1 MTNRLFWAQVNRG
14 FDADGAVVPG
24 AYLRVYD
31 NNTTNLATI
40 YSDSAGTIE
49 LAQPVQ
55 SDADGVFQPV
65 YTSGSDAVSVSMF
78 SPDPDDFELVGPIMP
93 GYPMDDI
100 VPLSAET
107 AGAASI
113 PVTPTAA
120 LPGPTVQDALQQAA
134 ALSTDQT
141 DVIERALTVWS
152 TAGTSNAYTITPSP
166 AITGYGTTQYFLLK
180 IDRVNTSAA
189 TLNVNA
195 LGASSLKRL
204 NHTGSAEVLTAGQLQ
219 PGMIVPV
226 WWDGS
231 QFLIALPD
239 IPITGSDSNGYWRKT
254 SDGVLEVWRD
264 DFTLPY
270 VSTSTLGATWTVP
283 GSNEFS
289 AGAAV
294 KVTLPFLS
302 GSYTDVAST
311 DMTAGLSET
320 GTTSFSIATRRLSG
334 ATNFP
339 VTASIANVHLHAIGR
354 WF

>member
-1 MTNRLFWAQVNRG
+1 MTSRLFFAQVNRA

-31 NNTTNLATI
+31 NNTTNLAPI
-40 YSDSAGTIE
+40 YSDIAGTIA

-55 SDADGVFQPV
+55 ADAYGVFVPV
-65 YTSGSDAVSVSMF
+65 YVAGSDAVRTAMF
-78 SPDPDDFELVGPIMP
+78 APDPDDFELVGPILP

-107 AGAASI
+107 TGAASI

-141 DVIERALTVWS
+141 DVIERALTVWT
-152 TAGTSNAYTITPSP
+152 TAGTGNAYTITPSP
-166 AITGYGTTQYFLLK
+166 AISGYGTTQFFMLK
-180 IDRVNTSAA
+180 IDRANTDVS

-195 LGASSLKRL
+195 LGASPLKRL
-204 NHTGSAEVLTAGQLQ
+204 NHGGSATALTSGQLQ

-226 WWDGS
+226 WWDGV
-231 QFLIALPD
+231 QFLLALPD
-239 IPITGSDSNGYWRKT
+239 LPITGSDSNGHWRKT
-254 SDGVLEVWRD
+254 SDGVLEVWKD

-270 VSTSTLGATWTVP
+270 VSTVTLSATWTLP
-283 GSNEFS
+283 GSHAFS
-289 AGAAV
+289 VAAPARV
-294 KVTLPFLS
+294 ALPFAAAN
-302 GSYTDVAST
+302 YTDVSST
-311 DMTAGLSET
+311 DMTAGMSVA
-320 GTTSFSIATRRLSG
+320 GTTSIVIGTRRLSG